1 MLDLSAT
8 QGEYAIYTPAL
19 NTNYAQFPYR
29 EGTRLPRP
37 LPAGLSMADFDI
49 LRAED
54 NSLFKMSH
62 VLYSAGQS
70 LEHQNDPCLVMNR
83 DRNQSVVI
91 GDSGGFQVIGGVLPP
106 YTPTFV
112 HEILRY
118 LETMADV
125 AMTADVPT
133 RALLDSRKSGYH
145 TFKECLDQS
154 VANLVQFRNERENPN
169 TRFLNVLQ
177 GRDYKEAQVWYEEV
191 RKYKFEGWA
200 FGGATRLDFHLV
212 CKRLLEMIENGDL
225 RPNSWLHFLGASFL
239 EVSVVL
245 TALKRALRNAG
256 FTNLEISFD
265 SASSLISG
273 DKYKRA
279 TIGPKYGITQINI
292 QRHQLPINRD
302 GVDFDA
308 PFPFDSPIGQRLKL
322 GDFYDHTK
330 PADTCFDIV
339 GSAMLANHNIYKEL
353 ASIIEVNRVVD
364 IGARLHGT
372 IPQEVQDAI
381 GAMDSIFNDTGRS
394 AHHLKVNRRALTH
407 FVKLNEDD
415 L

>member
-8 QGEYAIYTPAL
+8 QCEYAIYTPAL

-49 LRAED
+49 IRAED

-70 LEHQNDPCLVMNR
+70 LEYQNDPCLVMNR

-145 TFKECLDQS
+145 TFKECLNQS
-154 VANLVQFRNERENPN
+154 VANLVQFRDERENPN

-245 TALKRALRNAG
+245 TALKRIRHATSTLSLTAAAG
-256 FTNLEISFD
+256 QIGVERQRRV
-265 SASSLISG
+265 SA
-273 DKYKRA
+273 
-279 TIGPKYGITQINI
+279 
-292 QRHQLPINRD
+292 
-302 GVDFDA
+302 DA
-308 PFPFDSPIGQRLKL
+308 KCQPSYQP
-322 GDFYDHTK
+322 
-330 PADTCFDIV
+330 
-339 GSAMLANHNIYKEL
+339 
-353 ASIIEVNRVVD
+353 
-364 IGARLHGT
+364 
-372 IPQEVQDAI
+372 
-381 GAMDSIFNDTGRS
+381 
-394 AHHLKVNRRALTH
+394 
-407 FVKLNEDD
+407 
-415 L
+415 